1 MPHRMSIEKGGMRK
15 LLDARGLCG
24 YSGHTMK
31 SRFFS
36 IGLTLFSAVGV
47 AVEPLAAQEET
58 YPAELVRMSTCRS
71 EQAPSAMV
79 REDVLQVPLATY
91 ADAQGHQV
99 DLVGAIHIAEP
110 SYYAD
115 LNTRFAGYD
124 KVLYEMVDGEGL
136 PRMLIL
142 KRKVEAATATEEEKA
157 EYAKLR
163 GEMVERKEDSILG
176 FVLNFL
182 YDSISSQMN
191 LQMQSEG
198 IDYGKE
204 NFVFADVTQEELSKA
219 MKDRGE
225 SWLGLIVKSM
235 ISNMGELDIFSLLNP
250 DPRLYKRMMMQ
261 ALAKSS
267 QSDSVMEQSSIVVAR
282 NAKCFE
288 VLEGVLKQPE
298 VKRVAIFY
306 GAMHLRDMDERLK
319 KMGYT
324 LQKVEWLNAITS
336 TTAAPAPAPA
346 PPAPAAPSPA
356 AA

>member
-1 MPHRMSIEKGGMRK
+1 MKFRLSTVAAT
-15 LLDARGLCG
+15 LCAAAGL
-24 YSGHTMK
+24 
-31 SRFFS
+31 F
-36 IGLTLFSAVGV
+36 A
-47 AVEPLAAQEET
+47 APLAAQEQEN
-58 YPAELVRMSTCRS
+58 YPAELVRMGAYNSGQ
-71 EQAPSAMV
+71 E
-79 REDVLQVPLATY
+79 EVLQVPLATY
-91 ADAQGHQV
+91 ADAQGRQI

-115 LNTRFAGYD
+115 LNTRFATYD

-142 KRKVEAATATEEEKA
+142 KRKVEGNTATEEEKA

-163 GEMVERKEDSILG
+163 GEMKERKEDSILG
-176 FVLNFL
+176 IVLNFL
-182 YDSISSQMN
+182 YDSISTQMN

-235 ISNMGELDIFSLLNP
+235 VSNMGELDIFSLLNP
-250 DPRLYKRMMMQ
+250 DPSQYKRMMME

-282 NAKCFE
+282 NAKCFQ
-288 VLEGVLKQPE
+288 VLEGVLKDPAA
-298 VKRVAIFY
+298 KRVAIFY

-324 LQKVEWLNAITS
+324 LQKVEWLNAISSTS
-336 TTAAPAPAPA
+336 SAPQPVQPAQPA
-346 PPAPAAPSPA
+346 QPSAPAAA
-356 AA
+356 

>member
-1 MPHRMSIEKGGMRK
+1 MYDVPIMKFCLST
-15 LLDARGLCG
+15 LAVSLCAATGLF
-24 YSGHTMK
+24 T
-31 SRFFS
+31 
-36 IGLTLFSAVGV
+36 A
-47 AVEPLAAQEET
+47 PLAAQEQEN
-58 YPAELVRMSTCRS
+58 YPAELVRMGAYNS
-71 EQAPSAMV
+71 EQ
-79 REDVLQVPLATY
+79 EEVLQVPLATY
-91 ADAQGHQV
+91 ADAQGHQI

-115 LNTRFAGYD
+115 LNTRFATYD

-142 KRKVEAATATEEEKA
+142 KRKVEGNTATEEEKA

-163 GEMVERKEDSILG
+163 GEMKERKEDSILG
-176 FVLNFL
+176 IVLNFL
-182 YDSISSQMN
+182 YDSISTQMN

-235 ISNMGELDIFSLLNP
+235 VSNMGELDIFSLLNP
-250 DPRLYKRMMMQ
+250 DPAQYKRMMME

-282 NAKCFE
+282 NAKCFQ
-288 VLEGVLKQPE
+288 VLEGVLKDPAA
-298 VKRVAIFY
+298 KRVAIFY

-324 LQKVEWLNAITS
+324 LQKVEWLNAISSTS
-336 TTAAPAPAPA
+336 SAPQPVQPAQPA
-346 PPAPAAPSPA
+346 QPSAPAAA
-356 AA
+356 

>member
-1 MPHRMSIEKGGMRK
+1 MKFRLSTVAAA
-15 LLDARGLCG
+15 LCAATGLF
-24 YSGHTMK
+24 T
-31 SRFFS
+31 
-36 IGLTLFSAVGV
+36 A
-47 AVEPLAAQEET
+47 PLAAQEQEN
-58 YPAELVRMSTCRS
+58 YPAELVRMGAYNS
-71 EQAPSAMV
+71 EQ
-79 REDVLQVPLATY
+79 EEVLQVPLATY
-91 ADAQGHQV
+91 ADAQGHQI

-115 LNTRFAGYD
+115 LNTRFATYD

-142 KRKVEAATATEEEKA
+142 KRKVEGNTATEEEKA

-163 GEMVERKEDSILG
+163 GEMKERKEDSILG
-176 FVLNFL
+176 IVLNLL
-182 YDSISSQMN
+182 YDSISTQMN

-250 DPRLYKRMMMQ
+250 DPAQYKRMMME

-282 NAKCFE
+282 NAKCFQ
-288 VLEGVLKQPE
+288 VLEGVLKDPAA
-298 VKRVAIFY
+298 KRVAIFY

-324 LQKVEWLNAITS
+324 LQKVEWLSAISSTS
-336 TTAAPAPAPA
+336 SAPQPVQPAQPSA
-346 PPAPAAPSPA
+346 PAPAAPA

>member
-1 MPHRMSIEKGGMRK
+1 MKFRLST
-15 LLDARGLCG
+15 LAVSLCAAAGL
-24 YSGHTMK
+24 
-31 SRFFS
+31 F
-36 IGLTLFSAVGV
+36 A
-47 AVEPLAAQEET
+47 APLAAQEQEN
-58 YPAELVRMSTCRS
+58 YPAELVRMGTYNS
-71 EQAPSAMV
+71 EQ
-79 REDVLQVPLATY
+79 EEVLQVPLATY
-91 ADAQGHQV
+91 TDAAGHQI
-99 DLVGAIHIAEP
+99 DLVGAIHIADP

-115 LNTRFAGYD
+115 LNTRFATYD
-124 KVLYEMVDGEGL
+124 KVLYEMVDGGDL

-142 KRKVEAATATEEEKA
+142 KRKVDGGTAMDEEKA
-157 EYAKLR
+157 EYEKLR
-163 GEMVERKEDSILG
+163 GEMKERKEDSILG

-182 YDSISSQMN
+182 YDSISTQMN

-219 MKDRGE
+219 MQDSGE

-235 ISNMGELDIFSLLNP
+235 ISNIGELDLMTLLNP
-250 DPRLYKRMMMQ
+250 DPKQYKHMMME

-288 VLEGVLKQPE
+288 VLEGVLKDPAA
-298 VKRVAIFY
+298 KRIAIFY

-324 LQKVEWLNAITS
+324 LQKVEWLNAVSAPVPTP
-336 TTAAPAPAPA
+336 APAPAPA
-346 PPAPAAPSPA
+346 PTPAAAPAAA
-356 AA
+356 

>member
-1 MPHRMSIEKGGMRK
+1 MKFRLSTVAAA
-15 LLDARGLCG
+15 LCAAAGL
-24 YSGHTMK
+24 
-31 SRFFS
+31 F
-36 IGLTLFSAVGV
+36 A
-47 AVEPLAAQEET
+47 APLAAQEQEN
-58 YPAELVRMSTCRS
+58 YPAELVRMGAYNS
-71 EQAPSAMV
+71 EQ
-79 REDVLQVPLATY
+79 EEVLQVPLATY
-91 ADAQGHQV
+91 ADAAGHQI

-115 LNTRFAGYD
+115 LNTRFATYD

-142 KRKVEAATATEEEKA
+142 KRKVEGNTATEEEKA

-163 GEMVERKEDSILG
+163 GEMKERKEDSILG
-176 FVLNFL
+176 IVLNFL
-182 YDSISSQMN
+182 YDSISTQMN

-250 DPRLYKRMMMQ
+250 DPKQYKRMMME

-282 NAKCFE
+282 NAKCFQ
-288 VLEGVLKQPE
+288 VLEGVLKDPAA
-298 VKRVAIFY
+298 KRVAIFY

-324 LQKVEWLNAITS
+324 LQKVEWLNAISSTS
-336 TTAAPAPAPA
+336 SAPQPVQPEQPSAPAPA
-346 PPAPAAPSPA
+346 A